1 VVITGIANFKVDR
14 VKTDLTALSAEVDIS
29 LDAARVEGEH
39 YQITGDILNGA
50 LPVDGDG
57 CFE

>member
-14 VKTDLTALSAEVDIS
+14 VKTDLTALRAEVDIS
-29 LDAARVEGEH
+29 LDVARVEGEH
-39 YQITGDILNGA
+39 YQITGDFHNGA
-50 LPVDGDG
+50 LPVEGEG